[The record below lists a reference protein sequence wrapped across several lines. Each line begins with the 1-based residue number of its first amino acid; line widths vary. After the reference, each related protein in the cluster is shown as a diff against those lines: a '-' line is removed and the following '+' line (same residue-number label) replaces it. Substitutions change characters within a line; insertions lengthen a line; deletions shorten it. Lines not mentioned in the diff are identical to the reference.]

1 MSVSSVT
8 LESTFPTQRDVVGT
22 LPLPLLILLL
32 LLWLV
37 LFILDD
43 VEWLEGVGGD
53 WDLPGLVAAA
63 AEERWAARGDWGVD
77 LGLLKRVVRYDGALG
92 AVLVVVVVVVGW
104 FSVTIE
110 DVDDDA
116 SLDDVIGDVLPLFA
130 PPVANVAAAC
140 CFSSCLL
147 KFVGCS
153 FLFNSALTLF
163 Q

>member
-1 MSVSSVT
+1 M
-8 LESTFPTQRDVVGT
+8 
-22 LPLPLLILLL
+22 
-32 LLWLV
+32 
-37 LFILDD
+37 
-43 VEWLEGVGGD
+43 
-53 WDLPGLVAAA
+53 
-63 AEERWAARGDWGVD
+63 
-77 LGLLKRVVRYDGALG
+77 LKRVVRYDGALG
-92 AVLVVVVVVVGW
+92 AVLVVVVVVVVGW

-153 FLFNSALTLF
+153 FLFNSAALTLF
-163 Q
+163 